1 MDGAK
6 LLWVRLGQFWL
17 VGAAIGAPGSGRRD
31 IHFVSIMTRQVT
43 IDWGHVERASTARL
57 PIALYYQCPVQND
70 FTRRQAVRLE
80 GCSTITAS
88 RLRRYVF
95 CFQLDGRSHTRTQLA
110 EAYKRRGGGII
121 LCSFPR
127 CEGRIP
133 DHAACDAPRY
143 IPRSSASCSEHYP
156 KTAAKITIF
165 GPCEESPM
173 SDSMSA
179 DPKPQNVKL
188 QNIIQATADLQ
199 LKLPSQVLSGHFQA
213 LVGRRSLS
221 CAWGRHPKA
230 RDGFFLSNSMET
242 VSFC

>member
-1 MDGAK
+1 MVAQRVFRSAPPQYVGLKRRKLQASPDGNPKVISAKKSRGVMDGAK

-110 EAYKRRGGGII
+110 EAYKRWRNY
-121 LCSFPR
+121 L
-127 CEGRIP
+127 
-133 DHAACDAPRY
+133 
-143 IPRSSASCSEHYP
+143 
-156 KTAAKITIF
+156 
-165 GPCEESPM
+165 M
-173 SDSMSA
+173 
-179 DPKPQNVKL
+179 
-188 QNIIQATADLQ
+188 Q
-199 LKLPSQVLSGHFQA
+199 LSK
-213 LVGRRSLS
+213 
-221 CAWGRHPKA
+221 
-230 RDGFFLSNSMET
+230 M
-242 VSFC
+242 

>member
-1 MDGAK
+1 MSSASSWMGEAT
-6 LLWVRLGQFWL
+6 
-17 VGAAIGAPGSGRRD
+17 PG
-31 IHFVSIMTRQVT
+31 HNWQK
-43 IDWGHVERASTARL
+43 
-57 PIALYYQCPVQND
+57 
-70 FTRRQAVRLE
+70 
-80 GCSTITAS
+80 
-88 RLRRYVF
+88 
-95 CFQLDGRSHTRTQLA
+95 HT
-110 EAYKRRGGGII
+110 RGGGII

-165 GPCEESPM
+165 GPCEESAM

-188 QNIIQATADLQ
+188 ENIMQATADLP
-199 LKLPSQVLSGHFQA
+199 LKLPSQVFSGHFQA

-221 CAWGRHPKA
+221 CAWRRHPKA
-230 RDGFFLSNSMET
+230 PDFLFLSNNMEAFIYCWFAILYI
-242 VSFC
+242 VPMKICI